1 MNNHQP
7 LVFPLGKSSHSGQ
20 LLLAAFLLLAA
31 CSLSPTVTPHPTA
44 ITALPATA
52 SAASTNTVTVPSVP
66 TTPFAT
72 PTPTPP
78 PKTSLCSPLKDISL
92 EELPGIISNPYAA
105 PAPGMDD
112 GHHGVDLGFYR
123 FGDHV
128 GMRGWPVLSSLAGKV
143 AGVILDRPPYGNAI
157 LIETPLDELP
167 NAWLPALQIPEPV
180 SAATPSAALSCPT
193 ATPAAQFPAESGR
206 SLYILYAHF
215 DQPPLLKTGDTVA
228 CGQQIGVVGTSGMSV
243 NEHLHFELRAG
254 TSGATFSTMAHYDT
268 STTPEEMASYCIWRI
283 SGQFQLLDPM
293 KLLSIQP

>member
-1 MNNHQP
+1 MNNRKP
-7 LVFPLGKSSHSGQ
+7 FAFPMGKFPHCG
-20 LLLAAFLLLAA
+20 LLMLAALLLLAA
-31 CSLSPTVTPHPTA
+31 CSPSPTAAPDPIAT
-44 ITALPATA
+44 TALPA
-52 SAASTNTVTVPSVP
+52 SATPAPTSTVAATSKP
-66 TTPFAT
+66 TSSPLP
-72 PTPTPP
+72 PTPTPL
-78 PKTSLCSPLKDISL
+78 PKTSLCSPLKDIPL

-143 AGVILDRPPYGNAI
+143 AGVILNRPPYGNAI

-167 NAWLPALQIPEPV
+167 GTWLSALQIPQPA
-180 SAATPSAALSCPT
+180 SAPTPSAALSCPT
-193 ATPAAQFPAESGR
+193 ATLAAQFPAEKGR

-215 DQPPLLKTGDTVA
+215 DQPPLLKTGDSVA
-228 CGQQIGVVGTSGMSV
+228 CGQQIGVAGTSGMSV
-243 NEHLHFELRAG
+243 NEHLHFEVRVG

-268 STTPEEMASYCIWRI
+268 SATPEEMASYCIWRI